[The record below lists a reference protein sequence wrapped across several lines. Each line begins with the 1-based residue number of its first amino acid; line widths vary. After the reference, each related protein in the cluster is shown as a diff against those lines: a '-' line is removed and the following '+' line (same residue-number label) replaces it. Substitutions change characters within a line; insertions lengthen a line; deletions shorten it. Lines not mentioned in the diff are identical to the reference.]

1 MADIIAPEPGEPRRP
16 FGPRDS
22 GDAWVEGER
31 GRFWGRYGA
40 AGLLAWDPA
49 RGVLLQHRAEWSDQ
63 GGTWGLPGGALHAG
77 ERAIDGALRE
87 AHEEAAVPAGQLI
100 PRATSTFS
108 VGYWSY
114 TTVIADVHTSF
125 EPLMNDHESI
135 ALEWV
140 PVDSVASAPL
150 HPGLEASWP
159 RLRSLLGRAPQLV
172 VDAANV
178 VGSRPNG
185 WWRDRFAAAERLR
198 DRLESLSGVGIADDD
213 DPSLRWSPEITMV
226 VEGKARGVENSAHV
240 RVVDAPAE
248 GDDEIVEQVAALIA
262 GQTEN
267 DVTVITSDRELAAR
281 VDERGG
287 RVHGAAWLLERM
299 DAVTDQ

>member
-1 MADIIAPEPGEPRRP
+1 MARNIPPAPGEPRRP

-40 AGLLAWDPA
+40 AGLLAWDPS

-77 ERAIDGALRE
+77 EGAIDGALRE
-87 AHEEAAVPAGQLI
+87 AHEEAAVPAGQLK
-100 PRATSTFS
+100 PWVMSTFS

-114 TTVIADVHTSF
+114 TTVVAEVLAPF
-125 EPLMNDHESI
+125 EPQMNDSESI

-140 PVDSVASAPL
+140 PVESVSSAPL
-150 HPGLEASWP
+150 HPGFEASWP
-159 RLRSLLGRAPQLV
+159 SLRPLLGRQPQLV

-178 VGSRPNG
+178 VGSRPDG
-185 WWRDRFAAAERLR
+185 WWRDRFGAAERLR
-198 DRLESLSGVGIADDD
+198 DRLDALAVAGVAAEAASG
-213 DPSLRWSPEITMV
+213 LLWSPDILMV
-226 VEGKARGVENSAHV
+226 VEGRARGVSNSAHV
-240 RVVDAPAE
+240 RVVDAPGE
-248 GDDEIVEQVAALIA
+248 GDNEIVDQVAALIA
-262 GQTEN
+262 GQAKQ

-281 VDERGG
+281 VEDLGG
-287 RVHGAAWLLERM
+287 RVHGAAWLTERI
-299 DAVTDQ
+299 DAVTDR